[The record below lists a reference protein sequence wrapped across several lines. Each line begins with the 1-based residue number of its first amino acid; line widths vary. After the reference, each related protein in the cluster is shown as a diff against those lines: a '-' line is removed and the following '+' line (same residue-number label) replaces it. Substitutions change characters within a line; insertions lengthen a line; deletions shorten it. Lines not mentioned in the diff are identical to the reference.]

1 MYVNPAAIMRHQGF
15 PAGSEPIRTR
25 PDRITEDG
33 EPVRYSRPGRNTAR
47 WRAIRDS
54 AGIR

>member
-1 MYVNPAAIMRHQGF
+1 MYLNPAAIMRHQGF